1 MQSAP
6 GAGEYRS
13 ADFPDVAAQLLDMPV
28 SRLKDYNPSLKRG
41 VTSPAGPHY
50 LMLPK
55 TKVDQLMSA
64 LSDDAVLDDIRTAV
78 ARNNQRTEQL
88 SSPAGRAQAAKYKV
102 KSGDSFYAI
111 ANRHKMTVAEL
122 KKLNGLKSAAVLKRD
137 KRCR

>member
-1 MQSAP
+1 
-6 GAGEYRS
+6 
-13 ADFPDVAAQLLDMPV
+13 MPV

-64 LSDDAVLDDIRTAV
+64 LSDDAVLNDIRTAV

-122 KKLNGLKSAAVLKRD
+122 KKLNGLKSAAVLKPGQTLQV
-137 KRCR
+137 KGSYGGETI